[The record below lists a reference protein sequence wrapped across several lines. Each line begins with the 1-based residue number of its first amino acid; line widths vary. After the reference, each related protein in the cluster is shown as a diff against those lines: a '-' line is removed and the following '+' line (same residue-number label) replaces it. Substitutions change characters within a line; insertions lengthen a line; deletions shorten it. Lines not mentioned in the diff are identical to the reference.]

1 MSMMIEENDEC
12 TDQEPNPMANIAEMS
27 ADEYIDMVI
36 SQTEETFEELPMIS
50 RLRGYLKYDDDRFI
64 PVQYRP
70 RNIFEHILFVSIYL
84 LRQLV
89 ELIFWIVLWVSCP
102 IWGPIYFIVKVVKE
116 RRKNEITYNSK

>member
-1 MSMMIEENDEC
+1 MSMMFEENDEC
-12 TDQEPNPMANIAEMS
+12 TDQEPKPMANIAEMS

-36 SQTEETFEELPMIS
+36 SQTDETFEELPMIS
-50 RLRGYLKYDDDRFI
+50 RLRGYLKYDDDRFT
-64 PVQYRP
+64 PVQYCP

-89 ELIFWIVLWVSCP
+89 EFIFWIVLWVSCP
-102 IWGPIYFIVKVVKE
+102 IWGPIYFILKVVKE